1 MSRTGLGQAPLTDAE
16 RKRLDLQMRV
26 YKARLEVPREIPVR
40 VFVSPEECVEA
51 EAILEKVREGARRV

>member
-1 MSRTGLGQAPLTDAE
+1 MTDTE

-51 EAILEKVREGARRV
+51 EVILEKVREGKGRV